1 MKCKFSNIFR
11 PPYSVPNGI
20 QDTDEGIWVAD
31 QVTDRVA
38 LMRKGEKDEY
48 GVLRMVREIQSES
61 SNTSGLAIGD
71 GALWLAANG
80 NGSKW
85 REVRESDAESGE
97 ILKVDPDTGDTIDRF
112 TLPGGGGTH
121 GVEFDRFES
130 DALWLTTLKSQAL
143 TQIKLSDKSI
153 LRVIPLPYCRAHGV
167 VRVEDGIWV
176 VHTADRVIVKLDI
189 EGRGELDRIEVPL
202 PNPEPHGLSIHEGG
216 FLYCDAASGWVIS
229 IEGSV

>member
-1 MKCKFSNIFR
+1 MKCKFSNLFR

-48 GVLRMVREIQSES
+48 GVLRMIREIQSES

-85 REVRESDAESGE
+85 RG
-97 ILKVDPDTGDTIDRF
+97 KF
-112 TLPGGGGTH
+112 
-121 GVEFDRFES
+121 F
-130 DALWLTTLKSQAL
+130 
-143 TQIKLSDKSI
+143 
-153 LRVIPLPYCRAHGV
+153 
-167 VRVEDGIWV
+167 
-176 VHTADRVIVKLDI
+176 
-189 EGRGELDRIEVPL
+189 
-202 PNPEPHGLSIHEGG
+202 
-216 FLYCDAASGWVIS
+216 
-229 IEGSV
+229 